1 MPWVIIVYDVNEK
14 KVNRMR
20 RICEPY
26 IKRVQKSVF
35 EGQISKS
42 GFKVLTDII
51 KNFINESEDSVR
63 IYTFREDR
71 KGTVIELGNQI
82 KNTNIL

>member
-1 MPWVIIVYDVNEK
+1 MPWIIIVYDVSEK

-26 IKRVQKSVF
+26 VRRVQKSVF
-35 EGQISKS
+35 EGQVSVA
-42 GFKVLTDII
+42 GFKILTNTI
-51 KNFINESEDSVR
+51 KNFINENEDSVR

-71 KGTVIELGNQI
+71 KGRVLELGNQI
-82 KNTNIL
+82 SNSNIL